1 MKKAKRPPQT
11 VRRDEG
17 PEDALWRNVITQAI
31 EDATLRISERCK
43 AAIRAQREHM
53 RDQARNWVERQ
64 GEDFRLVCELAGLE
78 SSRVHQF
85 AMTKIRES
93 IERDSARTAELL
105 TSAMPGVVPNF
116 LQRPPDRPTSDAREA
131 AEIGFSQ
138 NEVLPS

>member
-1 MKKAKRPPQT
+1 MSSRKPSKMQHCGFQIVTKR
-11 VRRDEG
+11 
-17 PEDALWRNVITQAI
+17 
-31 EDATLRISERCK
+31 
-43 AAIRAQREHM
+43 AIRAQHEHHAAIK
-53 RDQARNWVERQ
+53 RAIGFERQ

-78 SSRVHQF
+78 ASRVHQF

-131 AEIGFSQ
+131 AEIGF
-138 NEVLPS
+138 